1 MFHLYPEMLL
11 YNTHN
16 CIIVSF
22 VVLTLTAVILSYN
35 IYVLHYLRNRM
46 LMQMD
51 EMVYT
56 DNSVKRREL
65 FKKYVGRE
73 FAAVSLNAIH
83 ILLLFADMLFSV
95 YIIQNSTMSHT
106 TFFLLCEIMTLQ
118 IIYLLNTCILT
129 KSLQYMG
136 NLYYRM

>member
-1 MFHLYPEMLL
+1 MFHLYPEILL

-22 VVLTLTAVILSYN
+22 VVLTLTAVILSCN
-35 IYVLHYLRNRM
+35 IYVLHYLRSRM
-46 LMQMD
+46 LMQMN

-73 FAAVSLNAIH
+73 FAAVSLNAVH

>member
-73 FAAVSLNAIH
+73 FATVSLNAIH
-83 ILLLFADMLFSV
+83 ILLLFTDMLFSV

>member
-22 VVLTLTAVILSYN
+22 VILTLTAVILSYN

-73 FAAVSLNAIH
+73 FATVSLNAIH
-83 ILLLFADMLFSV
+83 ILFLFTDMLFSV

>member
-22 VVLTLTAVILSYN
+22 VVLTLTAVILSCN
-35 IYVLHYLRNRM
+35 IYVLHYLRSRM

-73 FAAVSLNAIH
+73 FAAVSLNAVH